1 MSAFSLLVIGD
12 TQYLFDGGRQRPEL
26 LAETFR
32 HVHRLVEAGAVAPVR
47 HVVHVGDVTEHGWA
61 DEAAAATPVLR
72 AGRELLGG
80 VAVTVATGNHDVAH
94 HSDDTRGPT
103 PFGAAFGPGCALLDG
118 RHAGAVLHG
127 PGGYSSWRVLT
138 LPDGGE
144 LGVLALGAIF
154 AGLIWYG
161 PFFGSHEGIH
171 EFFGH
176 SIAMLPG
183 NDTLENAHEHL
194 GWLTKLAPFL
204 AMMVG
209 FVLAWIFYIW
219 KPETPAKLA
228 ANQPIAYRFLLNKWY
243 FDEIYDAVFVRP
255 ALAIGRFLWKRGD
268 GRTIDG
274 FLNGLALGVM
284 PMLNRAYAR
293 AQSGYLYTYAF
304 AMVLGIA
311 ALVTYVTLTGGA
323 H

>member
-1 MSAFSLLVIGD
+1 MCLRRADFKQSGKAG
-12 TQYLFDGGRQRPEL
+12 TANCGGSGNDS
-26 LAETFR
+26 
-32 HVHRLVEAGAVAPVR
+32 VS
-47 HVVHVGDVTEHGWA
+47 
-61 DEAAAATPVLR
+61 
-72 AGRELLGG
+72 GG
-80 VAVTVATGNHDVAH
+80 
-94 HSDDTRGPT
+94 SDDDYVAGGDGNDDLRG
-103 PFGAAFGPGCALLDG
+103 DN
-118 RHAGAVLHG
+118 
-127 PGGYSSWRVLT
+127 Y
-138 LPDGGE
+138 
-144 LGVLALGAIF
+144 I
-154 AGLIWYG
+154 
-161 PFFGSHEGIH
+161 GSE
-171 EFFGH
+171 
-176 SIAMLPG
+176 SMPG

-204 AMMVG
+204 AMLVG

-243 FDEIYDAVFVRP
+243 FDEIYDAIFVRP
-255 ALAIGRFLWKRGD
+255 TLAIGRFLWKRGD
-268 GRTIDG
+268 GRVIDG